1 MAKTIAPPNITGLRG
16 GWGSA
21 SFLATISGATV
32 EACLSA
38 GQCYEYGAREMLI
51 REGSRERNV
60 FLLLTGCV
68 KVTAKLAKK
77 GEVALLGV
85 RFGGDVVGEL
95 AALDGQER
103 AANVQV
109 CGRLPT
115 VCCVLTSEAF
125 HRVLGEDSDALMTLS
140 ATVGAKLRSS
150 TRRRI
155 DYAGHPPFVR
165 MARVL
170 VELAEDHGQRS
181 GSKTITIGVNLGQVE
196 LGTLI
201 GVGEATAQR
210 ALRRLR
216 ELDLVVTSNRRPEI
230 RDLDRLRAVAG
241 LNGSGHG

>member
-21 SFLATISGATV
+21 SFLATISGSTV
-32 EACLSA
+32 EACLAA
-38 GQCYEYGAREMLI
+38 GQCYECVAREMLI
-51 REGSRERNV
+51 REGTRERSI
-60 FLLLTGCV
+60 FLLLKGCV
-68 KVTAKLAKK
+68 KVTAKLAKE

-85 RFGGDVVGEL
+85 RFSGDVVGEL
-95 AALDGQER
+95 AAFDGRER

-109 CGRLPT
+109 CGRQPT
-115 VCCVLTSEAF
+115 LCCVLTPEAF
-125 HRVLGEDSDALMTLS
+125 RHVLGEDSDAQMMLTAS
-140 ATVGAKLRSS
+140 VGAKLRSS

-155 DYAGHPPFVR
+155 DYVGHPPVVR

-181 GSKTITIGVNLGQVE
+181 GGKTITIGVNLGQVE

-210 ALRRLR
+210 ALRKLR
-216 ELDLVVTSNRRPEI
+216 EANLVVTSNRRLEI
-230 RDLDRLRAVAG
+230 QALDRLRVVAG
-241 LNGSGHG
+241 LNGSGQG